1 MSKISGFTFFSS
13 YHESL
18 KDLEPEDR
26 RELLEAIVFYVF
38 DDIEPELTGF
48 KKTIWTLIVPN
59 LTTSKNKSK
68 NAQKEPKKNQKKI
81 KSKSKSNQNK
91 NNDLF
96 DKEEEKDKEI
106 GKEIEEEIEDN
117 SSNTI
122 RSIYAQIEENF
133 GRPLSPIEYEKINIW
148 IEEYSEEIIQ
158 YAVQKSVLINKRNFM
173 YVEGILRNW
182 KSNGWRTLQEI
193 KDEEYRIRNRQTI
206 DADTKEIFD
215 FNWLEDTDE

>member
-18 KDLEPEDR
+18 KDLESEDR

-81 KSKSKSNQNK
+81 KSKSKSNQNQ
-91 NNDLF
+91 NNVLH
-96 DKEEEKDKEI
+96 DKEEDKGI
-106 GKEIEEEIEDN
+106 GKEIEEEKEDN

-122 RSIYAQIEENF
+122 RSIYAKIEENF
-133 GRPLSPIEYEKINIW
+133 GRPLSPIEYEKINSWSDDYTEDI
-148 IEEYSEEIIQ
+148 IE

-193 KDEEYRIRNRQTI
+193 KDEEYRIHNRPSI
-206 DADTKEIFD
+206 HEREIFD